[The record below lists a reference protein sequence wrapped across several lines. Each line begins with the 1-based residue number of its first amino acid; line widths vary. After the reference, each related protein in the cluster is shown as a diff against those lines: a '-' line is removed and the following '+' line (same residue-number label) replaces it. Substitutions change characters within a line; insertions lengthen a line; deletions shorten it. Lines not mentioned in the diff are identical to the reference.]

1 MAVAKMVRLTAIVE
15 HNNRN
20 KLMKEMQAL
29 QKVEVRD
36 LENDNLLNRIDT
48 DRVQL
53 NDAEDHLLDIQAAS
67 EHLQRY
73 VPEKSFKEKY
83 MGEIPA
89 YTFSEL
95 EAKYDEVKTKEII
108 RSVWQYKQRIE
119 EVQETQKRIDQEEN
133 FLTKWEKLSVLPEAD
148 DQYKHIKLFIGTI
161 PQAANNQFINAIRHN
176 QALVVEEIYQNAEEF
191 GLVVIGQRENSQEIE
206 ALLLENRFQPL
217 DYRYEELPAE
227 RLRSQRQ
234 LSADNRKEAE
244 NLRNSLA
251 GMENELVQLK
261 IAEEVMFAEFERL
274 KAEQGTLQ
282 TSQLFAV
289 EGWTL
294 AEEAEK
300 VTSDIRQEFGDDVFL
315 ELHEV
320 KDEEVEDVPVQLKN
334 NGFSEPFEMITTMYA
349 TPKYTE
355 LDPTPW
361 LSPYYWFFFG
371 MMMADAGYGLFMWIA
386 TIIPLKFFNLA
397 PGIKKFLRF
406 GHALSYATVIWG
418 LIYGSFFG
426 ASLPFSLLS
435 PTEDVIEV
443 LALSIGF
450 GFIQI
455 INGLALNTYIQ
466 WKTNKLA
473 AIKDGLAWIIILFG
487 FLLAVIGP
495 LLFDIQ
501 ILTTIGL
508 GMAGFGALLV
518 LGIAIISQ
526 DNKFAGLA
534 VGLYDLYGVSSYLGD
549 LVSYSRLMALGIAG
563 GSIALAFNI
572 LIQFLPPVARFTVGI
587 LLFVFLHLFNIG
599 LSLLSAYVHGARL
612 IFVEFFGKFYE
623 GGGKAFAPL
632 KMLEKHIRIK

>member
-386 TIIPLKFFNLA
+386 TIIPLKFFNLT

-466 WKTNKLA
+466 WKNNKLA

>member
-361 LSPYYWFFFG
+361 VSPYYWFFFG

-386 TIIPLKFFNLA
+386 TIIPLKFFNLT

-534 VGLYDLYGVSSYLGD
+534 VGLYDLYGVTSYLGD

>member
-386 TIIPLKFFNLA
+386 TIIPLKFFNLT

-534 VGLYDLYGVSSYLGD
+534 VGLYDLYGVTSYLGD

>member
-386 TIIPLKFFNLA
+386 TIIPLKFFNLT

-406 GHALSYATVIWG
+406 GYALSYATVIWG

>member
-386 TIIPLKFFNLA
+386 TIIPLKFFNLT
-397 PGIKKFLRF
+397 PGTKKFLRF

>member
-386 TIIPLKFFNLA
+386 TIIPLKFFNLT

-466 WKTNKLA
+466 WKNNKLA

-501 ILTTIGL
+501 ILTPIGL

>member
-206 ALLLENRFQPL
+206 VLLLENRFQPL

-386 TIIPLKFFNLA
+386 TIIPLKFFNLT

-466 WKTNKLA
+466 WKNNKLA

-501 ILTTIGL
+501 ILTPIGL